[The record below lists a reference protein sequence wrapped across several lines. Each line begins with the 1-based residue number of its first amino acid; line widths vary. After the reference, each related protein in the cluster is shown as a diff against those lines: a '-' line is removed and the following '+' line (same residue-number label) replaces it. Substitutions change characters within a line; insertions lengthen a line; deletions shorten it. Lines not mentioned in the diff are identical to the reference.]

1 MKSFLVSSNN
11 RSLTAAAG
19 ITQHACLR
27 NSLASR
33 GRKAAVVSVFLA
45 SAALA
50 ANGSAQYGGEL
61 RFCLYSEPKTF
72 NPLLVQDA
80 SSETIRYLTAG
91 VLVRVNRQTQEAEP
105 ELAISWR
112 SVANGRG
119 IAFKLRQQVSF
130 SDGTPFTAEDVA
142 YTMRMLVD
150 KKLNAPT
157 GESFRAAGGTVKIE
171 TPSASEITLTFP
183 APIAGLERLF
193 DQVGIVSSKSPK
205 KEMASA
211 GPFYVAEYKPGSEVR
226 LARNPYYWKRDEQG
240 RRLPRLDSV
249 RLAIQT
255 NREMEAMRFSRGELD
270 LMTTVSPET
279 FEQLHA
285 RLPNAVRDLGP
296 SLESEMFWFN
306 QAPKG
311 PVPEYK
317 KTWFRSKEFR
327 RAVSAAVNREDMCRL
342 VFHGHARPAEGP
354 ISPANKFWFDT
365 SLKPHAYNPKEAR
378 DRLARE
384 GFRMQGDTLVD
395 AQGHAVE
402 FSVITNAGNQA
413 RERLAQLMQQDLK
426 AIGIRLNLVKLD
438 YSAIIDRISQSFDY
452 EACLLGLTNVDLD
465 PDAQMNV
472 WLSSA
477 NNHQWNPNQASP
489 ATGWEAEIDRLMRA
503 QNSELVRAKRKV
515 YFDQVQEIVWEQAPF
530 LYLVNKDVLVAVAP
544 GVMNSS
550 PAVLRPQAVWN
561 IEQLALTTEVA
572 KRR

>member
-1 MKSFLVSSNN
+1 MALPADYCSRPAAAQRSLDALAAGDVRIDRLIGLASGGARGSRRLPRAAPVRPGNAGARLRSDPRADFSAACAAERQAAADRAVLGGDPVIHSGGGEPWAARPGRRRPAPLVGQPAAASGERLRSRRRSLGAPGFDVDCGGVSLPDATHGDCGAMKSFLVSSNN

-142 YTMRMLVD
+142 DTMRMLVD

-157 GESFRAAGGTVKIE
+157 GESFRAAGGSVKIE
-171 TPSASEITLTFP
+171 TPSASEIILTFP

-317 KTWFRSKEFR
+317 KAWFRSKEFR
-327 RAVSAAVNREDMCRL
+327 RAISAAVNREDMCRL
-342 VFHGHARPAEGP
+342 VEPEHARPAEGP

-365 SLKPHAYNPKEAR
+365 GLKPHAYNPKEAR

-395 AQGHAVE
+395 AQG
-402 FSVITNAGNQA
+402 
-413 RERLAQLMQQDLK
+413 
-426 AIGIRLNLVKLD
+426 
-438 YSAIIDRISQSFDY
+438 
-452 EACLLGLTNVDLD
+452 
-465 PDAQMNV
+465 
-472 WLSSA
+472 
-477 NNHQWNPNQASP
+477 P
-489 ATGWEAEIDRLMRA
+489 A
-503 QNSELVRAKRKV
+503 
-515 YFDQVQEIVWEQAPF
+515 
-530 LYLVNKDVLVAVAP
+530 
-544 GVMNSS
+544 
-550 PAVLRPQAVWN
+550 
-561 IEQLALTTEVA
+561 
-572 KRR
+572 